1 MVKVSTLLC
10 FDFGL
15 SNIGVAV
22 GNTLTKEARPLAVLG
37 AQHGKPNW
45 DKVSAL
51 VNEWLPNVVIVGNP
65 INEGGES
72 TDLSAKAARFAR
84 QLEGR
89 FQLRVEL
96 HDERFTSKEAKLRA
110 KEAGHRGDYATV
122 PIDDLAA
129 AIILESYLTSET

>member
-1 MVKVSTLLC
+1 MAKVSTLLC

-37 AQHGKPNW
+37 AQYGKPDW

-51 VNEWLPNVVIVGNP
+51 VNEWLPSVVIVGNP

-72 TDLSAKAARFAR
+72 ADLSAKAARFAR

-110 KEAGHRGDYATV
+110 KETGHRGDYAAV

>member
-1 MVKVSTLLC
+1 MTALANGVSNNDRSGQPFVNKRTHLVP
-10 FDFGL
+10 
-15 SNIGVAV
+15 IG
-22 GNTLTKEARPLAVLG
+22 LAVLG

-45 DKVSAL
+45 DKVGAL
-51 VNEWLPNVVIVGNP
+51 VNEWRPSVVIVGNP

-110 KEAGHRGDYATV
+110 KETGHRGDYAAV

>member
-1 MVKVSTLLC
+1 MVRVSTLLC

-22 GNTLTKEARPLAVLG
+22 GNTLTKEARPLAILG
-37 AQHGKPNW
+37 AQHGKPDW
-45 DKVSAL
+45 EKVGAL
-51 VNEWLPNVVIVGNP
+51 VNEWLPTAVIVGNP
-65 INEGGES
+65 ISEGGES

-89 FQLRVEL
+89 FQLRVKL

-110 KEAGHRGDYATV
+110 KEAGHRGDYTTV

-129 AIILESYLTSET
+129 AIILESYLASDT

>member
-1 MVKVSTLLC
+1 M
-10 FDFGL
+10 
-15 SNIGVAV
+15 
-22 GNTLTKEARPLAVLG
+22 
-37 AQHGKPNW
+37 
-45 DKVSAL
+45 SAL
-51 VNEWLPNVVIVGNP
+51 VNEWLPSVVIVGNP

-96 HDERFTSKEAKLRA
+96 HDERFTSKEAKSRA
-110 KEAGHRGDYATV
+110 KDAGHRGDYATA

-129 AIILESYLTSET
+129 AIILESYLTCET